1 MAERGVDGAASTAV
15 DADEA
20 ALTDGRSRAH
30 EFWRILSP
38 TGPGLVATSVYGFIQ
53 AWNESI
59 IDSFNDQ
66 AQQNLMALP
75 PQDQTRRG
83 TFRGPLT
90 AGSIPTA
97 TPVVIFFLIIQR
109 AIATGLTAGAVKG

>member
-1 MAERGVDGAASTAV
+1 MAEPAVDGAASTAV
-15 DADEA
+15 VDADEA
-20 ALTDGRSRAH
+20 ALIDGRSRAQ
-30 EFWRILSP
+30 ESWRTIRSP

-53 AWNESI
+53 ARNESI
-59 IDSFNDQ
+59 IDTFNDQ

-90 AGSIPTA
+90 AGSILTA
-97 TPVVIFFLIIQR
+97 TPVVIFFLVIQR
-109 AIATGLTAGAVKG
+109 TPSRPA